1 MSSVVTR
8 RFSDFYSLR
17 EKIVER
23 WPGLYIPNIPPKKAV
38 GNADTKTIVY
48 RMRLLNEFS
57 FKISKIPYLLA
68 SEEMKVFQSSSNT
81 DASKALEK
89 MPTLSYKIILD
100 NYKAAFP
107 EFKEDFDLILGKGKL
122 LDFQSFIK
130 KATLNLKVFIFY

>member
-38 GNADTKTIVY
+38 GNVDTKTIVY

-68 SEEMKVFQSSSNT
+68 SEEMKVFQSPSNT

-89 MPTLSYKIILD
+89 MPALSNKIMLD

-130 KATLNLKVFIFY
+130 KAILNLKVFIFY